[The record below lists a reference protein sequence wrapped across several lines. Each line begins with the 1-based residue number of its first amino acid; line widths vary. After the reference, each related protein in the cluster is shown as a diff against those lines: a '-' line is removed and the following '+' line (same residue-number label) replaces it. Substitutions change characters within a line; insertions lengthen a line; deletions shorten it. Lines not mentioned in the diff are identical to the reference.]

1 MNLRTRYN
9 TYKLKKHVTISNLQK
24 EITNKINEIE
34 ELNISN
40 KDLMKKNTMLRKQI
54 KNLKNDYGIK

>member
-1 MNLRTRYN
+1 MSLLTKYN
-9 TYKLKKHVTISNLQK
+9 TYKLRKHVTISNLQK

-54 KNLKNDYGIK
+54 KNLKNDLKGE